1 MIAFST
7 CWNSSR
13 HSDGEAMIRE
23 IVDLGFDTIELSH
36 GMNISLFPGIQKA
49 LEEKQF
55 TVAGLHNFCPSPIEV
70 MIDAP
75 DCYEFTS
82 HRKHERERALALT
95 IKTIDFA
102 EQFGGS
108 YVVLHLGSVAM
119 RNTTRQ
125 LTQMVHDGKLND
137 REYVALK
144 HKFIK
149 KREKAG
155 PHYVARAK
163 EALEPIIEHAE
174 KKKVRLGIESRS
186 RFEDVP
192 TERELAQLMEDIKS
206 PYVGYWHDFG
216 HVQLKAN
223 LDLLDHREWLGRMQ
237 SRLVGCHLH
246 DVEWPARDH
255 RVPLAG
261 SINYDELMPLIPVDK
276 PLVWELSPSRRS
288 ADIKRALPLWI
299 ERYGT

>member
-1 MIAFST
+1 MIQ
-7 CWNSSR
+7 
-13 HSDGEAMIRE
+13 E
-23 IVDLGFDTIELSH
+23 IVDLGFKTIELSH

-49 LEEKQF
+49 LENEKF
-55 TVAGLHNFCPSPIEV
+55 NVAGLHNFCPSPIEV

-82 HRKHERERALALT
+82 HRRNERERALALT
-95 IKTIDFA
+95 LKTIDFA

-119 RNTTRQ
+119 RNTTRR
-125 LTQMVHDGKLND
+125 LTEMVHEGKLNN

-155 PHYVARAK
+155 PRYLARAK
-163 EALEPIIEHAE
+163 EALDPIIEHAE
-174 KKKVRLGIESRS
+174 KKKIHLGIESRS

-192 TERELAQLMEDIKS
+192 NERELTQLMEEIDS
-206 PYVGYWHDFG
+206 PFVGYWHDFG

-223 LDLLDHREWLGRMQ
+223 LDLLNHREWLARMQ
-237 SRLVGCHLH
+237 TRLVGCHLH
-246 DVEWPARDH
+246 DVEWPAHDH

-261 SINYDELMPLIPVDK
+261 SINYDELMPMISVDK

-299 ERYGT
+299 ERYGN